1 MSSTLR
7 RTILAAATLGMAFVL
22 GACDKNSLN
31 TLLAPSGTPPV
42 VPGNGAITGK
52 LEFGT
57 GSYPATLVLVAAVK
71 AGAAASQF
79 TSIQAIGSFNQ
90 PAWSFASAPH
100 LTQLAP
106 KVWVDTLSL
115 PAGSLEWKFGTN
127 GDWNGNGADYASTD
141 PARPDGLENDLQPD
155 PGGGTNLR
163 ATVSASS
170 AGLLLCTLDE
180 NPSLAHYRFEKI
192 TSASP
197 ATFSSTVDGRFTI
210 TGLARGTYNV
220 LVRPAGKPPRTIA
233 NVIVTT
239 GAADLG
245 TISFGGGGNTGGIY
259 GIVAFDP
266 TTFPDLTSP
275 PFPPA
280 IVQLYQGTFLVTSDT
295 TSRTSPSFSFSALA
309 AGDYRVVVSS
319 YFFVPAAV
327 DPVTVGTAVETLT
340 TVTLA
345 ADFGKLASQI
355 HVAGDFNGFTL
366 ADSTSMSLTS
376 QLKWEYTPSHA
387 IAAGTYNMKFVTD
400 GSFDNPTDYGGDES
414 VTIAVPV
421 TDQPVGLVSGFG
433 TALHVQFAAA
443 GNYRFT
449 LDERRQTFSIEAAP
463 APRLS
468 QRRR

>member
-7 RTILAAATLGMAFVL
+7 RTILAAATVGMAFVL
-22 GACDKNSLN
+22 SACDKNALN
-31 TLLAPSGTPPV
+31 PLLAPSGTPPV

-79 TSIQAIGSFNQ
+79 TSIQAIGSFNE
-90 PAWSFASAPH
+90 PAWSFASAPN

-127 GDWNGNGADYASTD
+127 GDWNNNGADYASAD
-141 PARPDGLENDLQPD
+141 PSRPDGLENDLLPD

-163 ATVSASS
+163 ATVSAAS
-170 AGLLLCTLDE
+170 AGLLLCTVDE

-192 TSASP
+192 GSTSL

-210 TGLARGTYNV
+210 TGLANGTYNV
-220 LVRPAGKPPRTIA
+220 LVRPAGQPPRTIA
-233 NVIVTT
+233 NVVVTGST
-239 GAADLG
+239 DLG

-259 GIVAFDP
+259 GMVAFDP

-280 IVQLYQGTFLVTSDT
+280 IVQLYQGAFLVATVT
-295 TSRTSPSFSFSALA
+295 TSRTTPDFLFPGLA

-319 YFFVPAAV
+319 YFFVTAAV
-327 DPVTVGTAVETLT
+327 DPVTVGTTVDTLT
-340 TVTLA
+340 TLTLT

-366 ADSTSMSLTS
+366 ADSTSMELTAE
-376 QLKWEYTPSHA
+376 LKWAYTPSHP

-414 VTIAVPV
+414 VTNTVPV
-421 TDQPVGLVSGFG
+421 TDQPTGLVSGFG

-443 GNYRFT
+443 GNYKFT
-449 LDERRQTFSIEAAP
+449 LDERRQTFSVEAVP